1 MLLRLASSTWAWKQA
16 FSTTKD
22 YYSERSSNFG
32 VKPAF
37 RSKVILHT
45 GHEYVLVSKNI
56 TIDFP
61 SFFSTFMDH
70 WKSNTHKVST
80 YRNSDIESMF
90 EYFIESTKNTV
101 LKNTKKMSH

>member
-70 WKSNTHKVST
+70 WKSNTHKVSA

-90 EYFIESTKNTV
+90 EYFIESTKDTV
-101 LKNTKKMSH
+101 LKNSKKMSH